1 MSNFASRIIRTKGN
15 KLLVPR
21 HNRGTNDSYHKA
33 VNDASGIVFE
43 EFLQHVKIQEATSKK
58 KKLDIWIHILS
69 FIDEKM
75 DTILS
80 FIDDKMDTI
89 LSFID
94 DKKDTILSFMDDKKN
109 IILSFID
116 DKGTDKSIVV
126 YNQFCAF

>member
-21 HNRGTNDSYHKA
+21 HKRSTNDSYHKA
-33 VNDASGIVFE
+33 VTDASGIVFE
-43 EFLQHVKIQEATSKK
+43 EFLQHVKIQEVTSKK

-69 FIDEKM
+69 FIDDKK
-75 DTILS
+75 DIILS
-80 FIDDKMDTI
+80 FI
-89 LSFID
+89 
-94 DKKDTILSFMDDKKN
+94 DDKKN

-126 YNQFCAF
+126 YNQFRAFWCKHEHLFISKEMRTQSEGVLK